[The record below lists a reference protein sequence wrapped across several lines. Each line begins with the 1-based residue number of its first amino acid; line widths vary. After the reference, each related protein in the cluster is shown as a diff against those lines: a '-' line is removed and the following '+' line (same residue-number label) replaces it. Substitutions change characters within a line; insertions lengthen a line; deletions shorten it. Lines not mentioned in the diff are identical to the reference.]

1 MYRIESSQTYSRVRY
16 AGSQR
21 LTITHAGDAWR
32 FDARAS
38 YVRDAPDGKGAAHA
52 HFVQTFSPSGG
63 FEDRLDEDPEFLTIL
78 NQPFAVRLDRS
89 TLRDIRGL
97 RSAVPFEA
105 TSPLGGTALLRG
117 FLRPGTSGP
126 IGGRPTTAVR
136 FDAAGLMAGTLP
148 GHEEASVAGT
158 LRMDGVAYYSADG
171 GLLLGLT
178 VTMTIEARLRQRQP
192 AAQVPVRI
200 VYRRWMRAS
209 L

>member
-1 MYRIESSQTYSRVRY
+1 MRE
-16 AGSQR
+16 
-21 LTITHAGDAWR
+21 
-32 FDARAS
+32 
-38 YVRDAPDGKGAAHA
+38 APDGKSTAHA
-52 HFVQTFSPSGG
+52 HFVQTFSSEGG

-105 TSPLGGTALLRG
+105 TSPLGGAALLRG

-126 IGGRPTTAVR
+126 IGGRPTTAVQ
-136 FDAAGLMAGTLP
+136 FDASGLMTGTLP
-148 GHEEASVAGT
+148 GHEDATIAGT

-178 VTMTIEARLRQRQP
+178 VTMTIDARLRQHRP
-192 AAQVPVRI
+192 TAQVPVRI
-200 VYRRWMRAS
+200 VYRRSMRAS